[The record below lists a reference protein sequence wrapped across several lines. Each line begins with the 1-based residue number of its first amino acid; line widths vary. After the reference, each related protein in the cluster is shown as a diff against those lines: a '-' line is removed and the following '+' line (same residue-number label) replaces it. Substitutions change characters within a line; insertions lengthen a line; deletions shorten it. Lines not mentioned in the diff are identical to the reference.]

1 MILEDKAFQRKLSL
15 KDGAPAPSLGEVVP
29 GTGRAAPQESSDAT
43 SAPQPTARPSSDFP
57 LENHPEERGRQSP
70 GSVCP
75 TLPTSPERS
84 PPPTSTMLCHL
95 WSNLL
100 VLKLIYNY
108 YRQLL
113 LHHEAQEL
121 PGVIFYRFAE
131 TLSLIQSEVFQVVL
145 KGRLQALG
153 STPRAQPLDAGG
165 DGKVTCPTNGTRT
178 SR

>member
-1 MILEDKAFQRKLSL
+1 MILEDKAFQRTLSL

-29 GTGRAAPQESSDAT
+29 GTGRAAPRESSDAA
-43 SAPQPTARPSSDFP
+43 SAPQPTPLPSSDFP

-75 TLPTSPERS
+75 TLPEGS

-95 WSNLL
+95 WSNLP

-108 YRQLL
+108 YGQLL

-121 PGVIFYRFAE
+121 PGVIFYRFSE
-131 TLSLIQSEVFQVVL
+131 TLSLIRSEVFQVVL
-145 KGRLQALG
+145 KGRLQALI